1 MKTNVLN
8 AYRAY
13 KHSNAYDLYDV
24 YGSFSRAKANAWRY
38 CQELCD
44 RYGGM
49 GLKIVGANSQTF
61 SIGFE
66 YPDPETGVLMFLWHT
81 AYNTYTAEIDA
92 EALRV
97 TNQL

>member
-13 KHSNAYDLYDV
+13 RASNNYDLYDV
-24 YGSFSRAKANAWRY
+24 YASFSREKARAFDY
-38 CQELCD
+38 CKDLCR
-44 RYGGM
+44 RYGGFC
-49 GLKIVGANSQTF
+49 LKIVGANSQTF
-61 SIGFE
+61 SVGFE
-66 YPDPETGVLMFLWHT
+66 YPDTETGVMMFCWHT
-81 AYNTYTAEIDA
+81 AYNTYTAEVDA